1 MTKPSERN
9 KRLLSL
15 SGICFFI
22 LHLLFIYDMYIKKI
36 NINNIYMGSSHF
48 KVGIITQYSCTG
60 AACLCILPVDKFIA
74 VLVSEFFE

>member
-1 MTKPSERN
+1 
-9 KRLLSL
+9 
-15 SGICFFI
+15 
-22 LHLLFIYDMYIKKI
+22 MYIKKI